1 MNEYIELKIEDWR
14 EWLPKYHGKEI
25 EFCDHDLQWEKYT
38 LTGFNTIGDY
48 PFCSSEDQYRHA
60 RIKNPAYKK
69 PKYTHSDIINGM
81 EFSNM
86 EYVRCT
92 FCDTAITTDQIKM
105 IELNKVEG
113 IKHRYVFYVCP
124 VCGLKVKSFV
134 FKDDEMQEMNIQS
147 EPPSNT

>member
-1 MNEYIELKIEDWR
+1 LELN
-14 EWLPKYHGKEI
+14 KE
-25 EFCDHDLQWEKYT
+25 KT
-38 LTGFNTIGDY
+38 
-48 PFCSSEDQYRHA
+48 
-60 RIKNPAYKK
+60 
-69 PKYTHSDIINGM
+69 M
-81 EFSNM
+81 M